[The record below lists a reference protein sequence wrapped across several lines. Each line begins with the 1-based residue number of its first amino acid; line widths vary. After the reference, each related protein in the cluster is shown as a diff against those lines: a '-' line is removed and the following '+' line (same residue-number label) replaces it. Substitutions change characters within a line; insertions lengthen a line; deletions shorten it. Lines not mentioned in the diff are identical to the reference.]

1 MGHVWVDAKLI
12 NAVTAQE
19 VKVTALVDTGAT
31 FTVIPLWVH
40 EKLNLKIIGKRKVET
55 AKGETELDESFALV
69 EMEGKHAATPV
80 LISRE
85 LKDVLIGVL
94 TLEALGLTIDPT
106 TGKLK
111 ETRILLL

>member
-1 MGHVWVDAKLI
+1 MGHVWVNAKLI
-12 NAVTAQE
+12 NAITGQE

-31 FTVIPLWVH
+31 FSVIPWWVF
-40 EKLNLKIIGKRKVET
+40 EKLNLKIVGKKKVET
-55 AKGETELDESFALV
+55 AKGYAELDESFVLV
-69 EMEGKHAATPV
+69 EMEGKRGVTSV

-94 TLEALGLTIDPT
+94 TLETLGLTIDPT

-111 ETRILLL
+111 DARIILL